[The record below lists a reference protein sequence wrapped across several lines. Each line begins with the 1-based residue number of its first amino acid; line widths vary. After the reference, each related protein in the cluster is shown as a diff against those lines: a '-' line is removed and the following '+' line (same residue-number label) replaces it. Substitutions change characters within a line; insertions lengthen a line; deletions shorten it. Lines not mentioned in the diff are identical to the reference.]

1 MTADTQFANKSC
13 VVAQWRPTRVRASL
27 ATAASLRTY
36 LVDQTIA
43 SWNRIASWLRQIE
56 ALPQPPVQDGAHVEP
71 HNGHSHGVTFTP
83 V

>member
-13 VVAQWRPTRVRASL
+13 VVAQCRPTRVRASL

-56 ALPQPPVQDGAHVEP
+56 ALPQPACPGWR
-71 HNGHSHGVTFTP
+71 SC
-83 V
+83 